1 MLLLRLTER
10 QSKALFFIVSI
21 LFQCILWENVTVT
34 NDSTNAGRRKFL
46 VGSTS
51 VAGVAGV
58 AGVSVPF
65 VGSWNPSAKARAAGA
80 PVRIDIG
87 GLQAGE
93 MLGPIPAW
101 RGRPIFVIKRSE
113 DALNALNES
122 PGRLTDPNSEE
133 LEQPTYAQN
142 EFRSRRPD
150 VMVLVGLCP
159 HLFCSPT
166 PHIELKPE
174 PFDTDWRGGFFC
186 PCHGSRFDL
195 AGRVYS
201 GSPASRNMQ
210 VPPHSFEGDD
220 VLVIGVDEETT
231 A

>member
-1 MLLLRLTER
+1 MTDD
-10 QSKALFFIVSI
+10 SK
-21 LFQCILWENVTVT
+21 
-34 NDSTNAGRRKFL
+34 NAGRRRFL

-51 VAGVAGV
+51 VVGAVGVVGA
-58 AGVSVPF
+58 AVPF

-80 PVRIDIG
+80 PVRIDISL
-87 GLQAGE
+87 LQDGE

-101 RGRPIFVIKRSE
+101 RGRPIFIIKRSE
-113 DALNALNES
+113 EILSALNED
-122 PGRLTDPNSEE
+122 PDRLTDPNSEE
-133 LEQPTYAQN
+133 LEQPGYAQN
-142 EFRSRRPD
+142 EYRSRTPD

-174 PFDTDWRGGFFC
+174 PFDSEWRGGFFC

-201 GSPASRNMQ
+201 GSPSSRNME
-210 VPPHSFEGDD
+210 VPPYSFEGND
-220 VLVIGVDEETT
+220 VLVIGIDEDN

>member
-1 MLLLRLTER
+1 MTD
-10 QSKALFFIVSI
+10 
-21 LFQCILWENVTVT
+21 
-34 NDSTNAGRRKFL
+34 DSTNTGRRRFL

-51 VAGVAGV
+51 VVGAAGVAG
-58 AGVSVPF
+58 AAVPF

-80 PVRIDIG
+80 PVRIDISRLG
-87 GLQAGE
+87 DGE

-101 RGRPIFVIKRSE
+101 RGSPIFVIRRSE
-113 DALNALNES
+113 AALNLLNED
-122 PGRLTDPNSEE
+122 PGRLADPDSQDP
-133 LEQPTYAQN
+133 EQPDYAQN
-142 EFRSRRPD
+142 EYRSRRPE
-150 VMVLVGLCP
+150 VLVLVGLCP

-166 PHIELKPE
+166 PYVTLRPE
-174 PFDTDWRGGFFC
+174 PFDTEWRGGFFC

-210 VPPHSFEGDD
+210 VPPYSFEGDA
-220 VLVIGVDEETT
+220 VLVIGIDEETT